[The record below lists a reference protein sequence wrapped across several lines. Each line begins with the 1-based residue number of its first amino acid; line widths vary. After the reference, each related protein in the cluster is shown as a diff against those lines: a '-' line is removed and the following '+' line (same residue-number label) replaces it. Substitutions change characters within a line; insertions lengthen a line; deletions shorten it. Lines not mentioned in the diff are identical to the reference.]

1 MLHRL
6 SFRKQYNSKKAG
18 MELKKVLLCAVFLTM
33 GICYGASPMADS
45 FSAYRG
51 WLFIAYVYC
60 TIFGL
65 LIFTA
70 FEIVINCSSLKNAV
84 KPRILQLT
92 EYLRHHN
99 VLAIIFYGILLA
111 LPFGIILDGIFQA
124 LWFIGIIPSLV
135 LLFLFPILLSIT
147 YLRNR
152 CLLSPKM
159 TELLAV
165 LLISAILA
173 SIAFIILTNAQLL
186 PYIDDSYMFRT
197 GNRVHYFGSQTHPY
211 DSLMHIWEQTVYGL
225 AATVVSIPLYG
236 LGRLLRYLIQ
246 QLTKKKTPGQIE

>member
-1 MLHRL
+1 
-6 SFRKQYNSKKAG
+6 

-51 WLFIAYVYC
+51 WLFIAYAYC

-111 LPFGIILDGIFQA
+111 LPFGIIIDAVFQA
-124 LWFIGIIPSLV
+124 LWFLSIFPVIG
-135 LLFLFPILLSIT
+135 LLILFIILLPIT

-152 CLLSPKM
+152 YLLSPKV
-159 TELLAV
+159 TELLIV
-165 LLISAILA
+165 MVISAILA
-173 SIAFIILTNAQLL
+173 SIVFIILTNAGLL
-186 PYIDDSYMFRT
+186 PYTDDITCTEQAIGRT
-197 GNRVHYFGSQTHPY
+197 ITAS
-211 DSLMHIWEQTVYGL
+211 
-225 AATVVSIPLYG
+225 
-236 LGRLLRYLIQ
+236 
-246 QLTKKKTPGQIE
+246 